1 MSKTQTKPG
10 RSAFALYD
18 VNGVLS
24 PSIDGISGD
33 ASNPLQLLEQMRQLN
48 ARLEHQN
55 QQLTA
60 LYEIGRTLASTLDL
74 HEIYW
79 TMYRQIAQGLL
90 GASVLFVAL
99 FDQSSQTIYGG
110 FGAVDGQEMD
120 AGQFA
125 RIPLGEGPVSD
136 TIRRR
141 EPHIVDLRDLLENL
155 QLSGRAVLIGDG
167 DKRDPQSAL
176 YVPMI
181 SESRVVGVM
190 NLQHYEANAFDTTD
204 LALVSILANQAAI
217 SLENAR
223 LFERVQ
229 DNNVELEQR
238 VSERTRDLAE
248 ANVHLKVLDHLKDE
262 FLSNVSHEFRTPLA
276 SVKLYLQ
283 LLARGRPEKRE
294 EYQRTLQRETLRLE
308 NLIEDLLDLSRLN
321 SRATPFHFEPSN
333 INYLTVELIQDR
345 AAMAAER
352 GLMFDCQLAANLPL
366 TTIDPRRFTQVISNL
381 MTNAIN
387 YTPAGGIITLTTAIK
402 QGDDSDWVTFTV
414 RDTGRGISPQEMPHL
429 FERFYRGEASH
440 KSTAHGTGL
449 GLAICKQIVEQMG
462 GHITVESELGVG
474 AAFTVW
480 LKPAH

>member
-10 RSAFALYD
+10 RSAFALND

-33 ASNPLQLLEQMRQLN
+33 ASNPLQMLEQMQQLN

-99 FDQSSQTIYGG
+99 FDQRSQTIYGG

-120 AGQFA
+120 AGQLP
-125 RIPLGEGPVSD
+125 RIPLGDGPVSD
-136 TIRRR
+136 TIRQR
-141 EPHIVDLRDLLENL
+141 EPRIVDIQGLLESL
-155 QLSGRAVLIGDG
+155 QTSGRAIQVGDQ
-167 DKRDPQSAL
+167 REPLSAL

-181 SESRVVGVM
+181 SENRVVGVM
-190 NLQHYEANAFDTTD
+190 NLQHYEARAFDTTD

-223 LFERVQ
+223 LFEQVQ
-229 DNNVELEQR
+229 NHNVELEQH
-238 VSERTRDLAE
+238 VAERIRDLAD
-248 ANVHLKVLDHLKDE
+248 ANERLKELDHLKDE

-308 NLIEDLLDLSRLN
+308 TLIEDLLDLSRLN
-321 SRATPFHFEPSN
+321 SRVYV
-333 INYLTVELIQDR
+333 I
-345 AAMAAER
+345 
-352 GLMFDCQLAANLPL
+352 PL
-366 TTIDPRRFTQVISNL
+366 
-381 MTNAIN
+381 
-387 YTPAGGIITLTTAIK
+387 
-402 QGDDSDWVTFTV
+402 
-414 RDTGRGISPQEMPHL
+414 
-429 FERFYRGEASH
+429 
-440 KSTAHGTGL
+440 
-449 GLAICKQIVEQMG
+449 
-462 GHITVESELGVG
+462 
-474 AAFTVW
+474 
-480 LKPAH
+480 